1 MATAKQILAE
11 LKRHS
16 DPASVRG
23 MATVGINPENNYGIC
38 MPRLMATAKR
48 IGTDHALAQELWA
61 SGIRD
66 ARILATMVEDPAL
79 VTGRQMDSWA
89 KDFNSWD
96 VCDSACMRVFWR
108 AEGARGKIAQWS
120 RSREEFVKRA
130 AFSLLAF
137 LAIHDKKA
145 PDREFEKFLP
155 LIERAASDDRNY
167 VKKAVNW
174 ALRTIGKRSLSLNR
188 AAVKVAAKLSKSK
201 SKSARWIGADALR
214 ELKGEKIQK
223 RLLKREVI

>member
-1 MATAKQILAE
+1 VATAKQILAE
-11 LKRHS
+11 LKRNR

-23 MATVGINPENNYGIC
+23 MAAVGINPENSYGVC
-38 MPRLMATAKR
+38 MPRLMAIAKR
-48 IGTDHALAQELWA
+48 TGTSHPLARELWA

-66 ARILATMVEDPAL
+66 ARILATMVEDPSR

-89 KDFNSWD
+89 KDLNSWD

-108 AEGARGKIAQWS
+108 AKDARRKITQWS

-137 LAIHDKKA
+137 LAVHDKKA
-145 PDREFEKFLP
+145 PDSDFEKYLP
-155 LIERAASDDRNY
+155 LIVNAATDDRNY

-174 ALRTIGKRSLSLNR
+174 ALRTIGKRSLTLNG
-188 AAVKVAAKLSKSK
+188 AAVKVAARLSKSK

-214 ELKGEKIQK
+214 ELRSPKVKE
-223 RLLKREVI
+223 RLRRRAS

>member
-1 MATAKQILAE
+1 MATAKRILAE
-11 LKRHS
+11 LKRHR
-16 DPASVRG
+16 DPTAVRG
-23 MATVGINPENNYGIC
+23 MATVGINPENSYGIG

-48 IGTDHALAQELWA
+48 IGTNHSLAQELWA

-66 ARILATMVEDPAL
+66 ARILATMVEDPSL

-89 KDFNSWD
+89 RDLNSWD

-108 AEGARGKIAQWS
+108 TKDARRKIARWS

-137 LAIHDKKA
+137 LTVHDKKA
-145 PDREFEKFLP
+145 PDNEFEKYFP
-155 LIERAASDDRNY
+155 LIARASTDDRNY
-167 VKKAVNW
+167 VTKAVNW
-174 ALRTIGKRSLSLNR
+174 ALRTIGKRSLSLNT
-188 AAVKVAAKLSKSK
+188 AAVKVAAKLSNST

-214 ELKGEKIQK
+214 ELKSAKVQA
-223 RLLKREVI
+223 RLRKREAL